1 LNGLLILVWLKV
13 KTGRGCCPG
22 LVRGGLFVLINAHL
36 FSWLGFGDS
45 TFGGILSLRFG
56 VPLKRRADE

>member
-1 LNGLLILVWLKV
+1 MV